1 MRASNFLRFNGLHE
15 IFTTLLLFYLRILMT
30 REENRLGLRM
40 NSASGVGLGLIRVAI
55 LRRGWILLLVESP
68 TFGQTTTGRTIVFK
82 PGTKFPSR
90 PGLLC
95 AESLLFR
102 WGAYDRGMARV

>member
-1 MRASNFLRFNGLHE
+1 
-15 IFTTLLLFYLRILMT
+15 MT

-40 NSASGVGLGLIRVAI
+40 NSASGVGLVCLWLIRTDPI
-55 LRRGWILLLVESP
+55 LRRGWILLLVESS
-68 TFGQTTTGRTIVFK
+68 TFGQTTTGRIIVFK
-82 PGTKFPSR
+82 PGTKFPRR

-95 AESLLFR
+95 AEPLWFR